1 MPGYCSINLYF
12 CVSQYVSDLMSI
24 FDPNSTPVC
33 LLELCHLCRR
43 IMTDM
48 RNEPTA
54 QMMLHGKLSQ
64 IKQIF
69 KHISELSWQND
80 SITTALSIFDII
92 INDQR
97 CVLKKHYGKPK
108 IELPI

>member
-1 MPGYCSINLYF
+1 MQDYFSINQYF
-12 CVSQYVSDLMSI
+12 CVTQYVSDLMSI

-43 IMTDM
+43 IMTDMRM

-97 CVLKKHYGKPK
+97 LY
-108 IELPI
+108 